1 MKKHIK
7 PYSAFVLEQD
17 MGLGVPAPGMPAAG
31 AVKKEKPLLFIF
43 IDDLET
49 EGTHMRRYPDGSK
62 AIDFPSYSVTPTEIE
77 DWAKK
82 NILVNDNNKL
92 TDSVLDLR
100 RKNLVNIVKGDKVN
114 ISDEDIPFI
123 EKLRQALSTDIFG
136 KREPDVNVI
145 FTKGGLPTTEEISVT
160 FIKYKK

>member
-1 MKKHIK
+1 
-7 PYSAFVLEQD
+7 
-17 MGLGVPAPGMPAAG
+17 
-31 AVKKEKPLLFIF
+31 
-43 IDDLET
+43 
-49 EGTHMRRYPDGSK
+49 MRRYPDGSK
-62 AIDFPSYSVTPTEIE
+62 AIDFPSYSVTPTEIN

-100 RKNLVNIVKGDKVN
+100 RKNLVNIIKGDKVN
-114 ISDEDIPFI
+114 ISEDDIPFI
-123 EKLRQALSTDIFG
+123 EKLRQAVSTDIFG